1 MGDTHYVNILYDVSM
16 LKVKIIAIGSIKEPY
31 LKLGIQEFEKR
42 LSRFVQLSIL
52 EVPECVAKQEHA
64 DLIKKALEVDANL
77 IKQAIPDQAYVVVMD
92 IGGKSLTSQS
102 LARQI
107 ESIQQK
113 TGQLII
119 IIGGSNGLDDSI
131 RNIAKE
137 KWSFSQLTFP
147 HQLFRLMLLEQL
159 YRSMTI
165 LKGHPYH
172 K

>member
-1 MGDTHYVNILYDVSM
+1 MGATHYVNILYDVFM
-16 LKVKIIAIGSIKEPY
+16 LKVKIIAVGSIKETY

-77 IKQAIPDQAYVVVMD
+77 IKQSIPDQAYVVVMD
-92 IGGKSLTSQS
+92 IGGKFLTSQS

-113 TGQLII
+113 SGQLII

-165 LKGHPYH
+165 LNGHPYH

>member
-1 MGDTHYVNILYDVSM
+1 M
-16 LKVKIIAIGSIKEPY
+16 LKIKIIAVGSIKEPY
-31 LKLGIQEFEKR
+31 IKLGIQEFEKR
-42 LSRFVQLSIL
+42 LSRFVQLSML
-52 EVPECVAKQEHA
+52 EVPESVAKQDHP
-64 DLIKKALEVDANL
+64 DLIKKALEIDANL
-77 IKQAIPDQAYVVVMD
+77 IKQAIPDQSYVVVMD
-92 IGGKSLTSQS
+92 IRGKSLTSLD
-102 LARQI
+102 LAQQI

-113 TGQLII
+113 SGQLVL